1 MNVYPLIEPL
11 QNVKCLQNHQ
21 QIELTA
27 TALTL
32 AVTPVMDTM
41 MLVKKCILAL
51 EQALMILLKVN
62 LLIVEIYILLKTN

>member
-1 MNVYPLIEPL
+1 MNVYPLTEPL

-27 TALTL
+27 TAHTL
-32 AVTPVMDTM
+32 AVTPAMDTM

-51 EQALMILLKVN
+51 EQALMILLKVKM
-62 LLIVEIYILLKTN
+62 IKIHILLKN